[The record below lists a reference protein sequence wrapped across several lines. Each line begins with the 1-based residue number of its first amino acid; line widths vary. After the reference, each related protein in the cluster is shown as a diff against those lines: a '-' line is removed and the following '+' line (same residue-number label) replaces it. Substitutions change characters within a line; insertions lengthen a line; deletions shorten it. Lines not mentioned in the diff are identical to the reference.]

1 MPELVIFQQH
11 TKATPTFQ
19 LYLMNKAGSLVH
31 KLLIRHP
38 LAVIVIAQLLGT
50 SLWFS
55 INGVAVNLAAE
66 TGLTEAGLGQLTL
79 AVQAGFIS
87 GTLLLAITGLADRF
101 AASRVFALAACLGA
115 VINGLF
121 VFIADFFS
129 LALLLRFLTGLCLA
143 GIYPLGMKLVV
154 SWTPQYA
161 GRALGWLVGMLTL
174 GTALPHLLRAATPG
188 LVWQFPLLLS
198 SLLALVAGG
207 LIFLLGEGRELPK
220 RASGIHPLQ
229 GLAAWR
235 DGQFRKIAAGYFGHC
250 WELYAFWT
258 LVPFLVG
265 REILRL
271 DLELAW
277 VSWLSFA
284 IIGAGLL
291 GCVWG
296 GHLSRLFGSLTVARG
311 MLIASGLLCLAYPFL
326 GHWPP
331 EVLLALLTLW
341 GFTVIADS
349 PQFSALA
356 SANAPRE
363 HLGSAL
369 AMMNAVGFGLTLPAI
384 ALVTGFWPD
393 LKLWILL
400 VLLPGPLA
408 GLWAIFRLKRSQL
421 QEI

>member
-1 MPELVIFQQH
+1 M
-11 TKATPTFQ
+11 
-19 LYLMNKAGSLVH
+19 H
-31 KLLIRHP
+31 KLLTRHP

-55 INGVAVNLAAE
+55 INGVAGNLAAQ

-87 GTLLLAITGLADRF
+87 GTLLLATTGLADRF
-101 AASRVFALAACLGA
+101 AASHVFALAACLGA
-115 VINGLF
+115 VVNGLF

-188 LVWQFPLLLS
+188 LDWQFPLLLS
-198 SLLALVAGG
+198 SLLALVAAG

-220 RASGIHPLQ
+220 RTSGIHPLQ

-235 DGQFRKIAAGYFGHC
+235 DGQFRRIAAGYFGHC

-258 LVPFLVG
+258 LVPFLVA
-265 REILRL
+265 REVARL
-271 DLELAW
+271 DW
-277 VSWLSFA
+277 QPGWISWLSFA
-284 IIGAGLL
+284 VIGLGLI

-296 GHLSRLFGSLTVARG
+296 GRISRLSGSLIVARG
-311 MLIASGLLCLAYPFL
+311 MLAASGLICLAYPFL
-326 GHWPP
+326 GQWPP
-331 EVLLALLTLW
+331 ALLLVLLAFW

-369 AMMNAVGFGLTLPAI
+369 AMMNAIGFGLTLPAI

-393 LKLWILL
+393 LELWVL
-400 VLLPGPLA
+400 VFLLPGPLL
-408 GLWAIFRLKRSQL
+408 GLWAIFGLKRSQL